1 MKNTLF
7 SKLLIILTSVCVL
20 SSCNKKKVLDDLME
34 RDIYNGEITVNGQKC
49 SFFLEMPIFS
59 PLTNPVY
66 SNNNGES
73 VLEFRMYA
81 RDSNNSGK
89 CSLNAMLICS
99 GIPEKGV
106 KYPISVGKKETLKP
120 ETGNKVCVQFMWAP
134 LAQDMDIESHDN
146 ERVIMNLTSIKD
158 GCGF

>member
-59 PLTNPVY
+59 PLT
-66 SNNNGES
+66 S
-73 VLEFRMYA
+73 VSTTEA
-81 RDSNNSGK
+81 TK
-89 CSLNAMLICS
+89 
-99 GIPEKGV
+99 EK
-106 KYPISVGKKETLKP
+106 I
-120 ETGNKVCVQFMWAP
+120 Q
-134 LAQDMDIESHDN
+134 LA
-146 ERVIMNLTSIKD
+146 
-158 GCGF
+158 GAA